1 MRKIIFIITFSS
13 ILFSCGGDGVEDLDP
28 VLLNSAPSRPVLTS
42 PINGQLCIDNTVS
55 FQWNSSTDPD
65 NDVITYEIQVATD
78 NQFNQIAHTLTGS
91 STSQSISLDRGIAY
105 YWRVK
110 ATDSE
115 NLSSNYS
122 DTFNFYTEGVGVS
135 NYLPFSPDLVTPTL
149 NATIQTTSI
158 TLEWT
163 ASDVDA
169 NDVLTFDV
177 FFGTDNPPT
186 TRIGDNQAENTLDVD
201 IIAATNYY
209 WYVVVKDDQGGET
222 IGQIWNFKTE

>member
-1 MRKIIFIITFSS
+1 MRKIIFIIAFSS
-13 ILFSCGGDGVEDLDP
+13 ILFSCGGNGDEDLDP
-28 VLLNSAPSRPVLTS
+28 ALLNSSPTSPILTS
-42 PINGQLCIDNTVS
+42 PTNGRLCIDNTVS

-65 NDVITYEIQVATD
+65 DDVISYEIQVATD

-110 ATDSE
+110 ATDSK

-122 DTFNFYTEGVGVS
+122 TTFNFYTEGKGES
-135 NYLPFSPDLVTPTL
+135 NHLPFSPDLVTPVL
-149 NATIQTTSI
+149 NATIQTASA

-163 ASDVDA
+163 ASDVDD
-169 NDVLTFDV
+169 NDILVFDV

-186 TRIGDNQAENTLDVD
+186 TKIGDNQSENTLDVD

-222 IGQIWNFKTE
+222 IGQIWNFKTD